1 MGIRSR
7 LKKLA
12 NRFSGEHSDAA
23 PEAEPIPYARDGSG
37 SDDAPVLKA
46 RLNRPRDQ
54 GSDKESSDES

>member
-12 NRFSGEHSDAA
+12 DRFSGEHSDAA
-23 PEAEPIPYARDGSG
+23 PEGEPTPYARDGTG
-37 SDDAPVLKA
+37 SEGGPVLKA

-54 GSDKESSDES
+54 GSEEESSDDN